1 MTPMLRGMRGIAP
14 LQVRAGSGAL
24 FAPLPNQ
31 GSFLSRCK
39 CLRLESTRPTD
50 DACTF
55 IPLSSPVLA
64 TCRGTS
70 QMSEAWQADSRP
82 GPATAGLSYR
92 SGQAIS
98 RVSEGRGVEEGDC
111 VTAPNQWGGEGVSVC
126 SLQHAACSFCKPTY
140 LGSFISCTSTVS
152 LVLPTLRP
160 SVAVPVCIHTKR
172 PGCLSGVTVFP
183 SSSHLPAC
191 PRNRRRRRMLVS
203 PLSAAVNRAATPTT
217 SPDFSS
223 RPPNNFDVG
232 LDVDLT

>member
-1 MTPMLRGMRGIAP
+1 M
-14 LQVRAGSGAL
+14 
-24 FAPLPNQ
+24 
-31 GSFLSRCK
+31 
-39 CLRLESTRPTD
+39 
-50 DACTF
+50 
-55 IPLSSPVLA
+55 
-64 TCRGTS
+64 
-70 QMSEAWQADSRP
+70 
-82 GPATAGLSYR
+82 
-92 SGQAIS
+92 
-98 RVSEGRGVEEGDC
+98 
-111 VTAPNQWGGEGVSVC
+111 SVC

-183 SSSHLPAC
+183 SSFPPAC